1 MKKWEYR
8 ILEVSM
14 DLNDNDEIEV
24 NNLGKE
30 GWEMV
35 SVNPILK
42 DSVSGGSY
50 TSSVIFTLK
59 RELE

>member
-14 DLNDNDEIEV
+14 DLNDNDENEV

-30 GWEMV
+30 GWEMI
-35 SVNPILK
+35 SVTPIIK
-42 DSVSGGSY
+42 DTVSGGSY

>member
-30 GWEMV
+30 GWEMI
-35 SVNPILK
+35 SVTPIIK
-42 DSVSGGSY
+42 DTVSGGSY